1 VKLAPHTFLV
11 ERHPTINAL
20 QRKGFPSDARA
31 HKVTSLVQEPLMT
44 SASPGDTV
52 SIHFT
57 AFLSDGTEID
67 TTAGSPPHTFV
78 VGSGA
83 VLPGLDEAVQG
94 MKQGSSKIALLKP
107 VDAFGERL
115 EELVRPAPLS
125 LFGDGLEIVP
135 GKRIG
140 ANTPDGEVIEMNV
153 IAVEGDQVILD
164 ANHPFA
170 GLEITF
176 RIEMVSIKKRR

>member
-1 VKLAPHTFLV
+1 M
-11 ERHPTINAL
+11 I
-20 QRKGFPSDARA
+20 
-31 HKVTSLVQEPLMT
+31 

-57 AFLSDGTEID
+57 AFLSDSTEID
-67 TTAGSPPHTFV
+67 TTTGSKPHTFV

-94 MKQGSSKIALLKP
+94 MTEGSSKIALLKP
-107 VDAFGERL
+107 ADAFGERL
-115 EELVRPAPLS
+115 EELIRPAPLS
-125 LFGDGLEIVP
+125 LFDDDLEIVP

-153 IAVEGDQVILD
+153 VAVEGDQVILD

-176 RIEMVSIKKRR
+176 RIELISIAKKR